1 MLLKLCFICK
11 EALLRLAI
19 AILRDRVATD
29 LAKVGY
35 TRNDAG
41 MWNIVREDVPVELTV
56 GGLKIEA
63 SMHEANAIRQL
74 LDNALV
80 TMYSNKK
87 ITPDLPMQHELR
99 SPSAY

>member
-1 MLLKLCFICK
+1 MWKKIKFIIK

-19 AILRDRVATD
+19 AILRDRVAND

-35 TRNDAG
+35 TRNESG
-41 MWNIVREDVPVELTV
+41 MWSIVREDVPEELTV

-80 TMYSNKK
+80 TMYASRK

-99 SPSAY
+99 SPFNA

>member
-1 MLLKLCFICK
+1 MWLKLCFIAK

-35 TRNDAG
+35 TRNESG
-41 MWNIVREDVPVELTV
+41 MWNIVREDVPVELTT

-80 TMYSNKK
+80 TMYASKK

-99 SPSAY
+99 SPSSY

>member
-1 MLLKLCFICK
+1 MWLKLYFIAK
-11 EALLRLAI
+11 ETLLRFAI
-19 AILRDRVATD
+19 GVLRHRVATD
-29 LAKVGY
+29 LARIGY
-35 TRNDAG
+35 KRNDAG
-41 MWNIVREDVPVELTV
+41 MWSIVREDVPHEIHE

-80 TMYSNKK
+80 TMYASRK

-99 SPSAY
+99 SPYNA

>member
-1 MLLKLCFICK
+1 MWAKITFIIK

-35 TRNDAG
+35 TRNDSAVWG
-41 MWNIVREDVPVELTV
+41 IVREDVPAELTV

-87 ITPDLPMQHELR
+87 ITPDLPLQHELR
-99 SPSAY
+99 SPSKA